1 MNILLER
8 FSYKLVIVCQIIFVS
23 MFCLNFAS
31 ATNSL
36 VGDFSS
42 CDCAQVIEKV
52 KQSGGEY
59 QEETPCYKY
68 CTGNYEVN
76 DFVQIL
82 INGVNILFGLV
93 GSLTL
98 IMFIYGG
105 VMFLVSSGNTERV
118 TKAKQILINAI
129 IGLIIIFTSYLIIQF
144 VLVSLGYTNSSWF
157 TAPK

>member
-1 MNILLER
+1 MELLFKR
-8 FSYKLVIVCQIIFVS
+8 FSFGLAIFCQIIFAS
-23 MFCLNFAS
+23 LFCFNFTS
-31 ATNSL
+31 ATESL
-36 VGDFSS
+36 VGNVST
-42 CDCAQVIEKV
+42 CNCAEIMEKV

-105 VMFLVSSGNTERV
+105 MMFLVSSGNTERV